1 MPSGGHTDGSEVVRC
16 CRISAGLMCVYNDN
30 ERRAVVKVSLKGEI
44 LSVLIETPG
53 RD

>member
-1 MPSGGHTDGSEVVRC
+1 MMPSGGHTDGSDAVRC
-16 CRISAGLMCVYNDN
+16 YRISAGLMCVYNDN
-30 ERRAVVKVSLKGEI
+30 ERRAVVKDVL

>member
-1 MPSGGHTDGSEVVRC
+1 MPSGGHTDGTEAVRC
-16 CRISAGLMCVYNDN
+16 HRISAGLMCVYNDD
-30 ERRAVVKVSLKGEI
+30 ERRAVVKDILKII